1 MNWDNLKLN
10 QMPLKKIVAFK
21 LSLLMSATLL
31 AQKKRPDYYEPGK
44 ITFYYN
50 VNWELTTKEKS
61 AIKRE
66 AYFNLKDMVFDG
78 VYTDYNAADKVVE
91 EGYYAHGKKSG
102 MQTEYYDDRSI
113 KSTIEYT
120 SGDFII
126 WQKMN
131 PDKTYEV
138 IRGTGKFTANY
149 YYFFDWYL
157 KAGTMTGEFLNGK
170 KVGQWTYYNASKVKT
185 DVERYKNG
193 ALMERYV
200 FTKNDSVAAT
210 SGKEIIL
217 SVNALLTESLA
228 FDKTA
233 FTNANQFFESLV
245 TFPADFNRPVS
256 YPGGIR
262 RLLFLLSEQTGVPEN
277 NLLMLK
283 LKIDEHGQVLKTN
296 VIVSVD
302 EDVDDRAQKILKLH
316 EHRLVPAFSAG
327 KAVASTIYLPVSG
340 GEKWLKMLLEAPT
353 EWLLDPNNF
362 LN

>member
-1 MNWDNLKLN
+1 
-10 QMPLKKIVAFK
+10 MPCKKIIAFSF
-21 LSLLMSATLL
+21 SLLLSVSLL
-31 AQKKRPDYYEPGK
+31 AQKIKPDYYEPGK
-44 ITFYYN
+44 ITLYYN

-61 AIKRE
+61 VVRRE

-78 VYTDYNAADKVVE
+78 VYADYNADDKVVE

-131 PDKTYEV
+131 RDKSYEV

-157 KAGTMTGEFLNGK
+157 KTGTMTGEFLNGK

-193 ALMERYV
+193 RLMERYV
-200 FTKNDSVAAT
+200 FSKNDSVAAT

-228 FDKTA
+228 FDKTI
-233 FTNANQFFESLV
+233 FTSTNQFFESLV
-245 TFPADFNRPVS
+245 TYPADFNRTVT

-283 LKIDEHGQVLKTN
+283 LKIDEHGQIVKTT

-302 EDVDDRAQKILKLH
+302 EDTDNRGFEMLKLH
-316 EHRLVPAFSAG
+316 EHRLAPAFANG

-353 EWLLDPNNF
+353 EWLLNPDNF

>member
-1 MNWDNLKLN
+1 
-10 QMPLKKIVAFK
+10 MPLKKFVAFK
-21 LSLLMSATLL
+21 FSLLLSITLL
-31 AQKKRPDYYEPGK
+31 AQKKKPDYYEPGK

-50 VNWELTTKEKS
+50 VNWELTTQEKS
-61 AIKRE
+61 VVKRE

-78 VYTDYNAADKVVE
+78 VYSDSNADGKVVE

-102 MQTEYYDDRSI
+102 MQTEYYNDRSI

-120 SGDFII
+120 GGDFII

-157 KAGTMTGEFLNGK
+157 KSGTMTGEFLNGK
-170 KVGQWTYYNASKVKT
+170 KVGQWTYYNSTKVKT
-185 DVERYKNG
+185 DVEHYKNG
-193 ALMERYV
+193 KLIDRYV
-200 FTKNDSVAAT
+200 FTKNDSAAAT

-217 SVNALLTESLA
+217 SVNAILTESLA

-233 FTNANQFFESLV
+233 FTNTNQFFESQV
-245 TFPADFNRPVS
+245 AYPADFNRTVT

-277 NLLMLK
+277 NLLMIK
-283 LKIDEHGQVLKTN
+283 LKIDEHGQILKTN

-302 EDVDDRAQKILKLH
+302 EDTDNRGLEVLKLH
-316 EHRLVPAFSAG
+316 EPRLAPAFSNG
-327 KAVASTIYLPVSG
+327 KPIASTIYLPVSG
-340 GEKWLKMLLEAPT
+340 GEKWLKMLQEAPT